1 MPTMLHQAGDLPLHS
16 LTMEQDKARGFFT
29 NMAVT
34 DEFRNDY
41 FKLRKDEHRSM
52 PIALT
57 WLHQRNPWFA
67 AYRSSLN
74 AVRQS
79 WEEMT
84 NHLHNIGLTAGIESA
99 VTRRGQAG
107 WYIHA

>member
-1 MPTMLHQAGDLPLHS
+1 
-16 LTMEQDKARGFFT
+16 MEQDKARGFFT

-41 FKLRKDEHRSM
+41 FKLRKEERRVM
-52 PIALT
+52 PNALT

-67 AYRSSLN
+67 AYKSSLN

-84 NHLHNIGLTAGIESA
+84 NHLHEIGLTAGIESA
-99 VTRRGQAG
+99 ITRKGSSD
-107 WYIHA
+107 WF